1 MSVELEEARARWRD
15 AVADVL
21 TKGGRRGSVD
31 TPAEHALD
39 SRTYEGFPIHALYT
53 ALDALPERSLPGD
66 WPFVRGADRHRDVL
80 TGWQVAEEF
89 PAAGFSGS
97 PAQGN
102 AAILAGLVD
111 GVSALVLRVG
121 DHGVMPAD
129 LGRWLA
135 GVYLELAPVL
145 LDSGADFPAAAE
157 AMLAIVAEA
166 GANTTVSI
174 DLGADPLTA
183 SVGERP
189 APSLDDV
196 LCVAASVAA
205 GSGVRTITVD
215 GPAFHDRGANAAWE
229 LAGVIGAATDY
240 LRLLTGTGVGIGIS
254 DALRQISFRL
264 VADADQFMTI
274 AKFRAVRQLWARVA
288 DALGHPDDGA
298 ARLHAVTSQAMMTRR
313 DPWVNMVRTT
323 LAAFGAGAGGADTVQ
338 VLPFDVAIPGGYPG
352 VSVDFARR
360 IARNSQ
366 LLLLEESHIGRV
378 LDPAGGSWYVEQLTE
393 TLAAQAWSN
402 FQEIEARGGFRL
414 ARDHIV
420 EQIDGVRAIRADD
433 IAHRRTA
440 VTGVSE
446 FPDLAEPT
454 QPQSD
459 SPRAVHRYAAAF
471 EELRDRSDAH
481 LQRTGERPRVLLL
494 PLGPLAENNVRT
506 SFATNLLA
514 SGGIEAIN
522 PGTVGLEQIAAA
534 VRDSGIPVAVI
545 CGTDVRYAAEAAGV
559 VDAGRAAGV
568 QRIYLAG
575 PASAVAEV
583 PAESRPDDYLSV
595 KINAVEALSVL
606 LDELGV

>member
-1 MSVELEEARARWRD
+1 VSVELEEARARWRD

-121 DHGVMPAD
+121 DHGVRPAD

-145 LDSGADFPAAAE
+145 LDSGADFPAVAE

-183 SVGERP
+183 SVGERA

-454 QPQSD
+454 QRQPD
-459 SPRAVHRYAAAF
+459 SPSAVHRYASAF

-534 VRDSGIPVAVI
+534 VSDSGIPVAVI

-606 LDELGV
+606 LDELGA

>member
-1 MSVELEEARARWRD
+1 MSVELEEARARWRG

-21 TKGGRRGSVD
+21 AKSGRRPPGD
-31 TPAEHALD
+31 IPAERALD
-39 SRTYEGFPIHALYT
+39 SRTYEGFPVHALYT

-66 WPFVRGADRHRDVL
+66 WPFVRGGDRHRDVL
-80 TGWQVAEEF
+80 TGWQVAEQF

-102 AAILAGLVD
+102 AAVLAGLVD

-121 DHGVMPAD
+121 DGAVAPAN
-129 LGRWLA
+129 LRRWLE

-145 LDSGADFPAAAE
+145 LDSGADFPAAAA
-157 AMLAIVAEA
+157 AMLAIVAGVGE
-166 GANTTVSI
+166 NTTVSI

-183 SVGERP
+183 SVGERA

-196 LCVAASVAA
+196 LSVAASVA
-205 GSGVRTITVD
+205 GRSGVRTITVD

-240 LRLLTGTGVGIGIS
+240 LRLLTGTGVGMGIS

-274 AKFRAVRQLWARVA
+274 AKFRAVRQIWARVA
-288 DALGHPDDGA
+288 DALGHPDDGTV
-298 ARLHAVTSQAMMTRR
+298 RLHAVTSQAMMTRR

-323 LAAFGAGAGGADTVQ
+323 VAAFGAGAGGADTVQ

-360 IARNSQ
+360 IARNTQ

-414 ARDHIV
+414 AREHVV
-420 EQIDGVRAIRADD
+420 EQIDGVGAVRRDD

-454 QPQSD
+454 QLQPDCPS
-459 SPRAVHRYAAAF
+459 SVHRYACDF

-522 PGTVGLEQIAAA
+522 PGTVGPEQVGAA
-534 VRDSGIPVAVI
+534 VSDAGISVAVI
-545 CGTDVRYAAEAAGV
+545 CGTDVRYAAEVAAIVDAARVAGV
-559 VDAGRAAGV
+559 RRVC
-568 QRIYLAG
+568 LAG

-583 PAESRPDDYLSV
+583 PAESRPDDYLTA

-606 LDELGV
+606 LDELDS

>member
-21 TKGGRRGSVD
+21 AKNGRRPPED
-31 TPAEHALD
+31 APAERALD
-39 SRTYEGFPIHALYT
+39 SRTYEGFPVRALYT

-66 WPFVRGADRHRDVL
+66 WPFVRGGDRHRDVL
-80 TGWQVAEEF
+80 TGWQVAEQF

-102 AAILAGLVD
+102 AAVLAGLVD

-121 DHGVMPAD
+121 DGAVAPAN
-129 LGRWLA
+129 LGRWLE

-145 LDSGADFPAAAE
+145 LDSGADFPAAAA
-157 AMLAIVAEA
+157 AMLAIVAGVGE
-166 GANTTVSI
+166 NTTVSI

-183 SVGERP
+183 SVGERE

-196 LCVAASVAA
+196 LVVAASAA
-205 GSGVRTITVD
+205 GGSGVRTITVD
-215 GPAFHDRGANAAWE
+215 GPAFHGRGANAAWE

-240 LRLLTGTGVGIGIS
+240 LRLLTGTGVGMGVS

-274 AKFRAVRQLWARVA
+274 AKFRAARQIWARVA

-352 VSVDFARR
+352 VSIDFARR
-360 IARNSQ
+360 IARNTQ

-402 FQEIEARGGFRL
+402 FQGIEARGGFRL
-414 ARDHIV
+414 ARDHVV
-420 EQIDGVRAIRADD
+420 EQIDGVRAIRFDD

-454 QPQSD
+454 QRQPDCPS
-459 SPRAVHRYAAAF
+459 AVHRYASAF
-471 EELRDRSDAH
+471 EELRDRSDAY

-522 PGTVGLEQIAAA
+522 PGTVGPDQIGA
-534 VRDSGIPVAVI
+534 VVSGAGLSVAVI
-545 CGTDVRYAAEAAGV
+545 CGTDVRYAAEAAEL
-559 VDAGRAAGV
+559 VDAARAAGV
-568 QRIYLAG
+568 RWIYLAG

-583 PAESRPDDYLSV
+583 PAESRPDDFLTA
-595 KINAVEALSVL
+595 KINAVAALSVL
-606 LDELGV
+606 LDGLDA